1 MKRTILILATLLL
14 IYRPSIIAQEA
25 PEAELYL
32 LTCGPGTETY
42 SIYGHSA
49 LRVVIPGKNSDT
61 VYNWGVFDFSTSNF
75 AWKFAK
81 GRLKYSLGV
90 SSYDRFLKEYF
101 VEARWVVSQKLNI
114 ETDEI
119 RKIFDLI
126 SENLKPENVSYK
138 YDFFYDNC
146 STRIRDLIEKA
157 LADKMLYPP
166 EKPSREL
173 MTFRELIG
181 KYEKGY
187 PWLQLGTDLL
197 IGSPAD
203 KKASFRN
210 TMFLPLELKDGLSE
224 CLVRREGKMIPLL
237 TDPVVVVDFPSP
249 VAKERLLVSPLFILS
264 LLLIAMIII
273 TSALRTRKVNDIIDI
288 VLFSVFS
295 GLAVMMIFFNFFADH
310 VETKWNLN
318 IIWLSPF
325 IFLCLISLI
334 LKKDW
339 GAWFRVV
346 FFLSAAFQ
354 AFIVILP
361 QDINNASVPLILI
374 IMLRS
379 SIRAGFRWNPLTLP
393 YLTQL

>member
-1 MKRTILILATLLL
+1 
-14 IYRPSIIAQEA
+14 
-25 PEAELYL
+25 
-32 LTCGPGTETY
+32 
-42 SIYGHSA
+42 
-49 LRVVIPGKNSDT
+49 
-61 VYNWGVFDFSTSNF
+61 
-75 AWKFAK
+75 
-81 GRLKYSLGV
+81 
-90 SSYDRFLKEYF
+90 
-101 VEARWVVSQKLNI
+101 
-114 ETDEI
+114 
-119 RKIFDLI
+119 
-126 SENLKPENVSYK
+126 
-138 YDFFYDNC
+138 
-146 STRIRDLIEKA
+146 
-157 LADKMLYPP
+157 
-166 EKPSREL
+166 
-173 MTFRELIG
+173 
-181 KYEKGY
+181 
-187 PWLQLGTDLL
+187 
-197 IGSPAD
+197 
-203 KKASFRN
+203 
-210 TMFLPLELKDGLSE
+210 MFLPLELKDGLSE
-224 CLVRREGKMIPLL
+224 SLVRREGKMIPLL

-264 LLLIAMIII
+264 LLPIAMIII

-295 GLAVMMIFFNFFADH
+295 GLAVLMIFFNFFADH

-325 IFLCLISLI
+325 IFLCLVSLI

-346 FFLSAAFQ
+346 FFLTAAFL